1 MSSLDLLKKKILFL
15 SIHRGTKEMD
25 LLLNSFVK
33 KYINAFDEK
42 ELVDLELLLQIDDEI
57 LYKWYFNK
65 NEKNNSVPVNS
76 VSEKLKSFKL

>member
-1 MSSLDLLKKKILFL
+1 
-15 SIHRGTKEMD
+15 MD

-76 VSEKLKSFKL
+76 VSEKLKCFKL

>member
-33 KYINAFDEK
+33 KYINAFDRK

-76 VSEKLKSFKL
+76 VSEKLKCFKL

>member
-33 KYINAFDEK
+33 KYINAFAEK

-76 VSEKLKSFKL
+76 VSEKLKCFKL

>member
-42 ELVDLELLLQIDDEI
+42 ELVDL
-57 LYKWYFNK
+57 
-65 NEKNNSVPVNS
+65 
-76 VSEKLKSFKL
+76 

>member
-1 MSSLDLLKKKILFL
+1 
-15 SIHRGTKEMD
+15 MD

-65 NEKNNSVPVNS
+65 NEKNNSVPLNS
-76 VSEKLKSFKL
+76 VSEKLKCFKL

>member
-1 MSSLDLLKKKILFL
+1 
-15 SIHRGTKEMD
+15 MD